1 VKLRATQES
10 EEIIT
15 KKMERKQMN
24 ILVDELPKKVE
35 IEGEEIEINT
45 DYRNVLLYFRA
56 LRDED
61 LEGRE
66 KLEIAARLFFKRTP
80 RNVEEAM
87 RYINEEYIVCSETH
101 ASMTRRK
108 KIEALGQRPFE
119 KEKVVFDFEQ
129 DGRLIYVSFWQ
140 EYKINLIDVKM
151 HWYAFKA
158 LFDGLGEETVLR
170 RVIEFRRMK
179 PKDMPRE
186 RRIELMELQKELSI
200 APLKNNYERSS
211 DYRRSAKEIERELI
225 EGLNN
230 G

>member
-1 VKLRATQES
+1 
-10 EEIIT
+10 
-15 KKMERKQMN
+15 MERKQMN
-24 ILVDELPKKVE
+24 ILIDELPKKVE

-56 LRDED
+56 LRDEE
-61 LEGRE
+61 LEDRE

-87 RYINEEYIVCSETH
+87 RYINDEYIVCS
-101 ASMTRRK
+101 SKRK
-108 KIEALGQRPFE
+108 KRVLTNSFSASQ
-119 KEKVVFDFEQ
+119 KVVFDFEQ
-129 DGRLIYVSFWQ
+129 DGGLIYVSFMQ
-140 EYKINLIDVKM
+140 EYGIDLRKEKM

-170 RVIEFRRMK
+170 RVIEFRKMK

-211 DYRRSAKEIERELI
+211 DYRRSAKEIEEELLK
-225 EGLNN
+225 GLNN

>member
-1 VKLRATQES
+1 M
-10 EEIIT
+10 IT
-15 KKMERKQMN
+15 KEMERKQMN
-24 ILVDELPKKVE
+24 ILIDELPKKVE

-66 KLEIAARLFFKRTP
+66 KLEIATRLFFKRTP

-101 ASMTRRK
+101 ASMTRRN
-108 KIEALGQRPFE
+108 KIKRNAE
-119 KEKVVFDFEQ
+119 KEKVVFDIEQ
-129 DGRLIYVSFWQ
+129 DGGLIYVSFMQ
-140 EYKINLIDVKM
+140 EYGIDLRKEKM

-170 RVIEFRRMK
+170 RVIEFRKMK

-211 DYRRSAKEIERELI
+211 DYRRSAKEIEREIMEEANSQGAKL
-225 EGLNN
+225 GSKTL
-230 G
+230 